1 MTKSVTFSR
10 RSLLQNIGIGGTALA
25 AATTASVRTSLA
37 EGKIPKSQARY
48 QTSPNGDRRCAVCS
62 HFTAPS
68 SCDIVEGDVSPQG
81 WCQFFGQK
89 T

>member
-1 MTKSVTFSR
+1 MTNPVKFSR
-10 RSLLQNIGIGGTALA
+10 RTLLQNIGVGAPAVAALTLVFVRSA
-25 AATTASVRTSLA
+25 AAD
-37 EGKIPKSQARY
+37 GKIPKSQARY
-48 QTSPNGDRRCAVCS
+48 QSSPNDARQCAVCT

-89 T
+89 A

>member
-1 MTKSVTFSR
+1 MT
-10 RSLLQNIGIGGTALA
+10 
-25 AATTASVRTSLA
+25 SVRTSLA

-48 QTSPNGDRRCAVCS
+48 QTSPNGNRQCAVCS